1 MRFLQPGLTR
11 SDVERSETPVAAAP
25 VPPVAAP
32 VPPVTA
38 PAADPELRPE
48 PAPAERADPPS
59 RPSEGLRILLERI
72 DDLSSRLSA
81 CEDTIG
87 RMARNEQALVE
98 RHAAERRDLEERLRR
113 QIERQAADLSAVSE
127 QRQQAFAVKQAKLL
141 ELLASE
147 LNKVRSMVES
157 GARSRAAEQPAARAD
172 ASPPRRRVT
181 ETGPE
186 LDFFGMDGD
195 ASGQRRQGAAG
206 RSERGGEDVEFWDWL
221 ESLPPEPGPRTGD
234 DIDLIDLDEN
244 DLR

>member
-32 VPPVTA
+32 APPV
-38 PAADPELRPE
+38 AAGPESRPE
-48 PAPAERADPPS
+48 PVPAERADAPS

-113 QIERQAADLSAVSE
+113 QIERQAADLAAVTE

-157 GARSRAAEQPAARAD
+157 GARSRAAEPPAARAE
-172 ASPPRRRVT
+172 PPPTRRRIAD
-181 ETGPE
+181 TGPE
-186 LDFFGMDGD
+186 LDIFGVEGE
-195 ASGQRRQGAAG
+195 ASGPRRQGAAG

-221 ESLPPEPGPRTGD
+221 ESLPPEPGQRTGD